1 MCLELI
7 NILLV
12 PINDLFS
19 HPTQTRFISLAQKM
33 VERYDVNLF
42 ALRYANLPTD
52 MKAHR
57 KLNFKSLDY
66 FDFRAR
72 SIGSYYALNAGPIFS
87 VLLRKLKQEKIDLII
102 HANLLPSTIAVGLGR
117 MLNIPLVFD
126 YQDHFPE
133 SAATY
138 YKGSTLRSL
147 AYSFTYQLNE
157 FNIKHSDEIVTV
169 TDSHKEMIK
178 KIVPH
183 KPVTV
188 IPNGVDMD
196 LFRPIPRSVALRGLN
211 MQHLESKKLLLY
223 FGSID
228 SWLDFSTIFN
238 VLKRLLSRGIDVILL
253 IVGYSHSRYFLEE
266 LKKTAEKLGI
276 RDKVLFLPPV
286 LQNRLVY
293 YINASDVTLAPF
305 RPLVI
310 SEAVPLK
317 ILESLACGRPVCSTN
332 LSEIAKRFKGVIS
345 IYSSEEE
352 LESELLEYLRGDII
366 VSPYQMRELVKRY
379 SWDNF
384 AERYYE
390 LLSKTI
396 EKHP

>member
-1 MCLELI
+1 
-7 NILLV
+7 
-12 PINDLFS
+12 
-19 HPTQTRFISLAQKM
+19 M
-33 VERYDVNLF
+33 VAKYDVNLF

-52 MKAHR
+52 VKAHR
-57 KLNFKSLDY
+57 KLNFKSLSY
-66 FDFRAR
+66 FDVRAG
-72 SIGSYYALNAGPIFS
+72 SIGLYYAVNSGAMFS
-87 VLLRKLKQEKIDLII
+87 ALLKNMKQEKIDII
-102 HANLLPSTIAVGLGR
+102 VHANLLPSTMAVALGR
-117 MLNIPLVFD
+117 MLNIPLIFD

-147 AYSFTYQLNE
+147 AYAFTYKLNE
-157 FNIKHSDEIVTV
+157 FNIRHSDEIVTV
-169 TDSHKEMIK
+169 TDSHMEMIK
-178 KIVPH
+178 EMFPH
-183 KPVTV
+183 KPITV
-188 IPNGVDMD
+188 IPNGVNTD
-196 LFRPIPRSVALRGLN
+196 LFRPIPRSVALRELN
-211 MQHLESKKLLLY
+211 MQHLQSKKLLLY

-238 VLKRLLSRGIDVILL
+238 VLKRLLSRGIDVVLL
-253 IVGYSHSRYFLEE
+253 IVGYSHSRYFLGE
-266 LKKTAEKLGI
+266 LEKTAEKLGI

-310 SEAVPLK
+310 SQAVPLK

-332 LSEIAKRFKGVIS
+332 LSEIANRFKSVIS

-352 LESELLEYLRGDII
+352 LESELLEYLRCEVP
-366 VSPYQMRELVKRY
+366 VSPYHMRELVKDY

-390 LLSKTI
+390 LISKI
-396 EKHP
+396 LKHS

>member
-1 MCLELI
+1 
-7 NILLV
+7 
-12 PINDLFS
+12 
-19 HPTQTRFISLAQKM
+19 M
-33 VERYDVNLF
+33 VAKYDVNLF

-52 MKAHR
+52 VKAHR
-57 KLNFKSLDY
+57 KLNFKSLSY
-66 FDFRAR
+66 FDVRAG
-72 SIGSYYALNAGPIFS
+72 SIGLYYAVNSGAMFS
-87 VLLRKLKQEKIDLII
+87 ALLKNMKQEKIDII
-102 HANLLPSTIAVGLGR
+102 VHANLLPSTMAVALGR
-117 MLNIPLVFD
+117 MLNIPLIFD

-147 AYSFTYQLNE
+147 AYAFTYKLNE
-157 FNIKHSDEIVTV
+157 FNIRHSDEIVTV
-169 TDSHKEMIK
+169 TDSHMEMIK
-178 KIVPH
+178 EMFPH
-183 KPVTV
+183 KPITV
-188 IPNGVDMD
+188 IPNGVNTD
-196 LFRPIPRSVALRGLN
+196 LFRPIPRSVALRELN
-211 MQHLESKKLLLY
+211 MQHLQSKKLLLY

-238 VLKRLLSRGIDVILL
+238 VLKRLLSRGIDVVLL
-253 IVGYSHSRYFLEE
+253 IVGYSHSRYFLGE
-266 LKKTAEKLGI
+266 LEKTAEKLGI

-310 SEAVPLK
+310 SQAVPLK

-332 LSEIAKRFKGVIS
+332 LSEIANRFKSVIS

-352 LESELLEYLRGDII
+352 LESELLEYLRCEVP
-366 VSPYQMRELVKRY
+366 VSPYNMRELVKDY

-384 AERYYE
+384 AARYYE
-390 LLSKTI
+390 LISKI
-396 EKHP
+396 LKHS